1 MQPGSLTGP
10 ITSEELDMQTRLSRS
25 LASESKA
32 IAAAAVAVLLS
43 TQSVL
48 ANDLS
53 TARKYVEEKGQGPE
67 LTQDRK
73 KSLENCDAHL
83 GRCATIPCPETVKHE
98 CEQFCAAMSVGCEAL
113 RTGDDA
119 KAAEYLEKAQEAK
132 DQARKLQR

>member
-1 MQPGSLTGP
+1 
-10 ITSEELDMQTRLSRS
+10 MQTRLFRS
-25 LASESKA
+25 LVSERKA
-32 IAAAAVAVLLS
+32 IAAAGVALLLS

-53 TARKYVEEKGQGPE
+53 TPRKYAEEKGQAPE
-67 LTQDRK
+67 VTQERK

-113 RTGDDA
+113 KTGDDA
-119 KAAEYLEKAQEAK
+119 KAAEFLEKAQEAK

>member
-1 MQPGSLTGP
+1 
-10 ITSEELDMQTRLSRS
+10 MQTRLFTS
-25 LASESKA
+25 LILESKA
-32 IAAAAVAVLLS
+32 IAAASVAVLLS
-43 TQSVL
+43 TQSIL

-53 TARKYVEEKGQGPE
+53 TARKYVEEKGQAPE

-83 GRCATIPCPETVKHE
+83 SRCATIPCPETVKRE

-119 KAAEYLEKAQEAK
+119 KAAEFLEKAQEAK

>member
-1 MQPGSLTGP
+1 MQS
-10 ITSEELDMQTRLSRS
+10 RLSMS
-25 LASESKA
+25 LVSNSKA

-48 ANDLS
+48 ADELS
-53 TARKYVEEKGQGPE
+53 TARKYVEEKAQAPE
-67 LTQDRK
+67 VTQDRK

-83 GRCATIPCPETVKHE
+83 SRCATIPCPETVKPE

-119 KAAEYLEKAQEAK
+119 KAAEFLEKAQEAK
-132 DQARKLQR
+132 DQAKNRQR